1 MPSSAHDP
9 EPRPEPTSDTTPTAA
24 TPDTA
29 LAPLDAWMNES
40 PWHARVAPFF
50 VYIVL
55 LTVLIFL
62 PESVAPLK
70 PFIYTAQCAAV
81 VWLMWRYRKLTP
93 ELTASFHWLAIP
105 TGAGLLVAWVVL
117 GYAMGGELGHRW
129 SLLTAGDWIS
139 ACGPYPYDTLGTE
152 PNRFG
157 PDLDAEQQPVPH
169 ELQTLIAER
178 PTLGWLG
185 MGLRLLGMSLVV
197 PFFEEMFIRSGM
209 LRGLQ
214 KPGPTFRGL
223 AQFTT
228 DLPVI
233 GERLERSAWGQR
245 LVAAPPALAQ
255 QLSNTPVGAVT
266 FFAIVASTLVFML
279 SHGMRDWL
287 GCMACGVVWCGLV
300 WWTNRP
306 RKKLGET
313 WASISAQT
321 GGRGRCGLGPVI
333 WSHGITNALL
343 WGYTVAFN
351 DWRFL

>member
-1 MPSSAHDP
+1 MA
-9 EPRPEPTSDTTPTAA
+9 
-24 TPDTA
+24 
-29 LAPLDAWMNES
+29 ES

-55 LTVLIFL
+55 LTVLMFL
-62 PESVAPLK
+62 PQAAAVLK
-70 PFIYTAQCAAV
+70 PLIYTAQCGVV
-81 VWLMWRYRKLTP
+81 VWLLWRYRKLTP
-93 ELTASFHWLAIP
+93 ELTASFHWLAVP

-129 SLLTAGDWIS
+129 ALLTGGDWIA
-139 ACGPYPYDTLGTE
+139 ACGPYPYDTLGQE

-157 PDLDAEQQPVPH
+157 PTLNAELQPEPH
-169 ELQTLIAER
+169 ELQALTAEHPLI
-178 PTLGWLG
+178 GWLG

-197 PFFEEMFIRSGM
+197 PFFEELFIRSGM

-214 KPGPTFRGL
+214 KPGATFRGL
-223 AQFTT
+223 AQFAT

-233 GERLERSAWGQR
+233 GEPLERSAWGQR
-245 LVAAPPALAQ
+245 LAAAPPALGR
-255 QLSNTPVGAVT
+255 QLRETPVGAAT
-266 FFAIVASTLVFML
+266 LFAIVASTLVFML
-279 SHGMRDWL
+279 SHGMRDWP
-287 GCMACGVVWCGLV
+287 GCIACGVVWCGLV

-306 RKKLGET
+306 RKNRGET
-313 WASISAQT
+313 WASVTAQS
-321 GGRGRCGLGPVI
+321 GGRGRYGLGPVI